1 MTTRSDH
8 RRNAPRLLFATWVFL
23 LALTAGSFWI
33 ADVDVDFAVGSA
45 TAAVVLGIAAMKAHL
60 IAGVF
65 MEMLQAPRAWAIAMS
80 VFLVSLAG
88 SLVALF

>member
-33 ADVDVDFAVGSA
+33 ADVDSAAGSA
-45 TAAVVLGIAAMKAHL
+45 TAAVVLGIAALKAHL
-60 IAGVF
+60 IAGLF

>member
-8 RRNAPRLLFATWVFL
+8 RRNARLLFATWVFL

-33 ADVDVDFAVGSA
+33 ADVGSAVGSA

-80 VFLVSLAG
+80 VFLVSMAG